1 MSQTQTQKVALQK
14 ANASSHE
21 RLCEDIR
28 QALLSLMKKMSYDEI
43 RTTDIIKAAG
53 VSRSAFYRNY
63 YLKSDVLNDI
73 YSRIN
78 LEFSGN
84 DPDEIYGNWERIF
97 RHIEHNASFYQLLV
111 KNGLTGMVLDR
122 INQRELR
129 EDYNEYLLW
138 NGMIYNICLDWIKG
152 GMDKSPEDMMV
163 TVKTALTSIAKK
175 IAESD

>member
-14 ANASSHE
+14 ANARSHE

-97 RHIEHNASFYQLLV
+97 RHIEHNASVYQRIV
-111 KNGLTGMVLDR
+111 MYGLTRMVLCWLR
-122 INQRELR
+122 QRKLR
-129 EDYNEYLLW
+129 EDYR
-138 NGMIYNICLDWIKG
+138 K
-152 GMDKSPEDMMV
+152 
-163 TVKTALTSIAKK
+163 
-175 IAESD
+175 